1 MVKEFCKAWEA
12 NKGNLEEYF
21 RTHTQD
27 NYDSYDA
34 LVKLLFDIV
43 INPSMK
49 SDYYRFR
56 TDDMTVLD
64 HGEWQGTLI
73 FILHMN
79 CYQPSVDEYVYTS
92 MGYGSCSG
100 CDTLQGIHNYG
111 TELPSE
117 QQIKDYM
124 TLCLHL
130 LQRCNYM
137 VHGEE
142 DSDER
147 KTES

>member
-21 RTHTQD
+21 RTHEQD
-27 NYDSYDA
+27 EYDSYEA

-49 SDYYRFR
+49 SDYYRFS

-64 HGEWQGTLI
+64 HGDYQGTLI
-73 FILHMN
+73 FILHMDHHLL
-79 CYQPSVDEYVYTS
+79 CVDEYVYTS
-92 MGYGSCSG
+92 VNYGSCSG
-100 CDTLQGIHNYG
+100 CDTLMRINEYNWDK
-111 TELPSE
+111 LPNE
-117 QQIKDYM
+117 EQIKDYM

-130 LQRCNYM
+130 IQKCSYM
-137 VHGEE
+137 K
-142 DSDER
+142 DMSDE
-147 KTES
+147 EVD